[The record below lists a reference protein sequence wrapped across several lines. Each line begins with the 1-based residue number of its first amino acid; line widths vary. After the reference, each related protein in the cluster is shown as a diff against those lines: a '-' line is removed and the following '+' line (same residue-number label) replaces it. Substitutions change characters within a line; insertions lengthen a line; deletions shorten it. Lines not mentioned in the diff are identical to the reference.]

1 MKKILILSAV
11 CIFTLSSFSPSEKI
25 ETLKSKQTTTKMV
38 KYNYKCKNGNYGSF
52 YCDGGLDEAWQ
63 IANTLCSM

>member
-1 MKKILILSAV
+1 
-11 CIFTLSSFSPSEKI
+11 
-25 ETLKSKQTTTKMV
+25 MV